1 MGHILKGNPMLEEVM
16 KYRRDLHKIPELE
29 LECPLTCQYVTKQLE
44 KLHCT
49 IEHPIPYAVTAFFDA
64 KKEKTIAFR
73 SDMDA
78 LPVKEETHVDFKSR
92 YEGRMHACGHDGH
105 MAMLL
110 GFAKNLD
117 TFYDTLDH
125 NVLLIFQ
132 PGEESPGGAH
142 LICESDCF
150 ERYNVQ
156 CIFGTHLWP
165 MIPKGEIATRPNE
178 LMARSSEVN
187 VTIEGKSS
195 HVAKYKDG
203 IDAMEIGAKYLL
215 KCYEM
220 EKSYHPDIYRLLR
233 FGKMESGNVRNVVA
247 AHARIEGTLR
257 AFQDEIYWE
266 LRKNMH
272 HIAQY
277 LERKYHAQIEL
288 EFSLGYP
295 AVINDENLVR
305 KVLQIDPDI
314 QILNEPEMISEDFA
328 YYLQEVPGVFF
339 FLGTGTGIPL
349 HNACFDFDEQ
359 ILLKG
364 IDLYTKIVKSLKI

>member
-1 MGHILKGNPMLEEVM
+1 MLETVK
-16 KYRRDLHKIPELE
+16 KYRRDLHRIPELE
-29 LECPLTCQYVTKQLE
+29 LDLPLTCKYVTRQLRG
-44 KLHCT
+44 LHCQ
-49 IEHPIPYAVTAFFDA
+49 IEHPIESSVVAFFDA

-78 LPVKEETHVDFKSR
+78 LPVEEKTDVEFKSR
-92 YEGRMHACGHDGH
+92 FEGRMHACGHDGH

-110 GFAKNLD
+110 GFACQLD
-117 TFYDTLDH
+117 TFFEDLDY

-132 PGEESPGGAH
+132 PGEESPGGAN
-142 LICESDCF
+142 LLCESGLL
-150 ERYNVQ
+150 ERYRVA
-156 CIFGTHLWP
+156 CVFGTHLWP
-165 MIPKGEIATRPNE
+165 MIPEGQVATRVNE

-203 IDAMEIGAKYLL
+203 LDAMEAGARYLL

-220 EKSYHPDIYRLLR
+220 EKMYHPDIYRLLR

-247 AHARIEGTLR
+247 SWARLEGTLR
-257 AFQDEIYWE
+257 AFQDDIYWD

-272 HIAQY
+272 HIAAY
-277 LERKYHAQIEL
+277 IERKYQVKIEL

-295 AVINDENLVR
+295 AVMN
-305 KVLQIDPDI
+305 DPDLVKQVI
-314 QILNEPEMISEDFA
+314 DIERSVHLLPEPEMISEDFA
-328 YYLQEVPGVFF
+328 YYQQEVPGVFF

-349 HNACFDFDEQ
+349 HNACFDFDEK

-364 IDLYTKIVKSLKI
+364 IDLYTKIVKDLRR